1 MSSTRFVFMVTFY
14 YVKSQIHL
22 INKKHI
28 KI

>member
-1 MSSTRFVFMVTFY
+1 MSSTKFALMVTFY

-22 INKKHI
+22 INKTHI